1 MKMSRNRIL
10 KPSLRSVEERNKLV
24 EQWSGLPDHALTDTP
39 VGRVAA
45 KLLGHDE
52 ARQEGFVALLR
63 AAELYD
69 PTRKIDKPSSVH
81 HGKVTQFHSY
91 ALRAIN
97 NKLIACTTQNSGG
110 IIQRPHNYY
119 KVDKTTGE
127 KTPTCQ
133 QEIKTKRLCDL
144 NDKIAGEEA
153 KSYEETTY
161 EPSSTT
167 DLGAELDRREM
178 ARVLKNLVFGCLT
191 PRERLVVYLRFF
203 LGFTLRD
210 VGKILGVSRQW
221 IKVEEMGV
229 LAHLKRL
236 LKNGSLHFN

>member
-1 MKMSRNRIL
+1 MSRNRIL
-10 KPSLRSVEERNKLV
+10 KPSLRSTEERNKLV
-24 EQWSGLPDHALTDTP
+24 EQWSGLPDFALTDTP
-39 VGRVAA
+39 VGRVAV
-45 KLLGHDE
+45 KVLGRDE

-69 PTRKIDKPSSVH
+69 PLKKIDKPSSIH

-97 NKLIACTTQNSGG
+97 NKLIACTTENSGG
-110 IIQRPHNYY
+110 IIHRPRSYY
-119 KVDKTTGE
+119 RVDKVTG
-127 KTPTCQ
+127 KKSPICK
-133 QEIKTKRLCDL
+133 EIKTKRLCDL
-144 NDKIAGEEA
+144 NDKVAGETA

-167 DLGAELDRREM
+167 DFAAELDRREV
-178 ARVLKNLVFGCLT
+178 AKTLNDLVFHCLT

-236 LKNGSLHFN
+236 LKNGTLYFG